1 MINKE
6 NIIAERDS
14 YRTYLINSSSRI
26 LSILENI
33 PEGFIILDFEWNISY
48 INPAVETMFKLFFS
62 DIASKKFSEAFKDN
76 LSAETHQNLM
86 NVMKSRKNLTFEEKL
101 RDNELWIEIIAFTTP
116 EGMSIFFK
124 DITERKISDL
134 QIKQMNAELE
144 SRVALRTAELEFKNT
159 ELEAFCYSVSHDLMA
174 PLRSI
179 DGFTEALIEDYGI
192 LFDDRAKDYI
202 SRVKRSCVRMKALI
216 EDLLKLSRISQTEI
230 VKTDF
235 DISRMAFEISEKL
248 KEKYDHNSYNV
259 SILHDMKIFAD
270 QGLVRIVLENL
281 LDNAFKFSMNKEHP
295 EIIFGKTDIDG
306 VSFFFVKDNGE
317 GFNMKY
323 YDRLFVPFRRLH
335 AEEEFAGNGI
345 GLATVKRI
353 VTKHLGKIWAESIKK
368 EGTTFFF
375 NFNGLKK
382 E

>member
-6 NIIAERDS
+6 NIIEERDR
-14 YRTYLINSSSRI
+14 YKTDLINSSSRI

-48 INPAVETMFKLFFS
+48 INPAAETMFKLFFS
-62 DIASKKFSEAFKDN
+62 DIASKKFQEAFKDN
-76 LSAETHQNLM
+76 LSSETHQNLM
-86 NVMKSRKNLTFEEKL
+86 SVMKFRKNLTFEEKL
-101 RDNELWIEIIAFTTP
+101 RDNQLWIEIIAFTTP

-134 QIKQMNAELE
+134 KIKQMNDELE
-144 SRVALRTAELEFKNT
+144 NRVALRTAEVESKNI

-179 DGFTEALIEDYGI
+179 DGFTQALIEDYEN

-202 SRVKRSCVRMKALI
+202 ARVNRSCVRMKALI
-216 EDLLKLSRISQTEI
+216 ADLLKLSKISQIEI
-230 VKTDF
+230 MKTDF
-235 DISRMAFEISEKL
+235 DISEIALEISGRL
-248 KEKYDHNSYNV
+248 KEKYHHNNFQF
-259 SILHDMKIFAD
+259 SIFPDMKIFAD
-270 QGLVRIVLENL
+270 QSLIRIVLENL
-281 LDNAFKFSMNKEHP
+281 LDNAFKFSMKREYP

-306 VSFFFVKDNGE
+306 ASFFFIKDNGA

-323 YDRLFVPFRRLH
+323 YDRLFTPFQRLH

-345 GLATVKRI
+345 GLATAKRI
-353 VTKHLGKIWAESIKK
+353 VTKHSGKIWVESVKT
-368 EGTTFFF
+368 EGTTVFF
-375 NFNGLKK
+375 NCSSLKK